1 MGVDQD
7 SFATDRLEN
16 VKKRKISF
24 LNYERPQEGT
34 IFNLQNRGSAACSW
48 LEIIIWVYNKLC

>member
-16 VKKRKISF
+16 VKKRKLSF
-24 LNYERPQEGT
+24 LNYERPQVGA
-34 IFNLQNRGSAACSW
+34 ICNMQNRCSAASNW
-48 LEIIIWVYNKLC
+48 LEIVIWVYSK

>member
-16 VKKRKISF
+16 VKKRKLSF
-24 LNYERPQEGT
+24 LNYERPQVGA
-34 IFNLQNRGSAACSW
+34 ICNMQNRCSAACNW
-48 LEIIIWVYNKLC
+48 LEIVIWVYSK